1 MAIPTN
7 TLVSTDNVGNR
18 EDLTDLIS
26 RVAVEKTPILSAIGT
41 GKATNTNHE
50 WQTEDLAN
58 PDGDNK
64 HLDGDDTAADAANV
78 PTRLGNYCQIMK
90 KAPFVSGRTEA
101 SKKAGRK
108 SEMARQMRIKSVEL
122 KLDMEARLTGNYAKV
137 APAAGTEGE
146 TAGMEAC
153 ISTNVDR
160 GTGGASNAFGA
171 AATDGTQRAFTETML
186 TDVIDSCHLNGA
198 TPNKIF
204 LGVKNKAKMNSF
216 AGRAQTVINASNTK
230 TVHGSVSFYES
241 DIGALH
247 IIPNPIMRQ
256 RTALVLDPK
265 FWCVSYFRNF
275 QKKDLP
281 SNGDNMKKQI
291 LVDFTLEAKNEK
303 SSAVIADLTTS

>member
-1 MAIPTN
+1 
-7 TLVSTDNVGNR
+7 
-18 EDLTDLIS
+18 
-26 RVAVEKTPILSAIGT
+26 
-41 GKATNTNHE
+41 
-50 WQTEDLAN
+50 
-58 PDGDNK
+58 
-64 HLDGDDTAADAANV
+64 
-78 PTRLGNYCQIMK
+78 
-90 KAPFVSGRTEA
+90 
-101 SKKAGRK
+101 
-108 SEMARQMRIKSVEL
+108 
-122 KLDMEARLTGNYAKV
+122 
-137 APAAGTEGE
+137 
-146 TAGMEAC
+146 
-153 ISTNVDR
+153 
-160 GTGGASNAFGA
+160 
-171 AATDGTQRAFTETML
+171 
-186 TDVIDSCHLNGA
+186 
-198 TPNKIF
+198 
-204 LGVKNKAKMNSF
+204 MNSF